1 MKFITYSREMGM
13 AVGRWRYSEYITSY
27 IILTCGIMLIF
38 LECAV
43 GLTHWVNTW
52 RIMGAK
58 NSEHTRACI
67 LVSKHHSPVKRTGL
81 LGDMANSTSQEGR
94 DNMSLVHIS
103 CGVRKQVS
111 GQHHLNQWSIPIP
124 SPPSLSSLPRDPA
137 FSLSSAA
144 GIAASEG
151 TRLSQGLYPGL
162 QVAGHQVTCFCSFSG
177 TWLPG
182 GHYPG
187 DLEGVTWMRP
197 VWVSWGCRN

>member
-111 GQHHLNQWSIPIP
+111 GQHHLNQWSNLASPIMGQKYSKFP
-124 SPPSLSSLPRDPA
+124 VEPETVTASCLLYSCHKCSP
-137 FSLSSAA
+137 
-144 GIAASEG
+144 
-151 TRLSQGLYPGL
+151 
-162 QVAGHQVTCFCSFSG
+162 
-177 TWLPG
+177 WL
-182 GHYPG
+182 
-187 DLEGVTWMRP
+187 
-197 VWVSWGCRN
+197 